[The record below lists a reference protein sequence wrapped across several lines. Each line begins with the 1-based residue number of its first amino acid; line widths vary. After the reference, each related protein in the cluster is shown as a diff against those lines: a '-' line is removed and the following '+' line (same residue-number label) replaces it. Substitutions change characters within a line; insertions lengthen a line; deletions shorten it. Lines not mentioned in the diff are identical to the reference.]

1 MCEIDFEREKMMKK
15 VEKLKVATHKLE
27 VVWGACVVTEIVAI
41 AIRNGW
47 ECNTN
52 EVSDYVHQD
61 PPWTWG
67 DAAYTLIEAK
77 VYVQLV
83 LDGIS
88 ETNMSKGKDF
98 SFDYKFDLVALE
110 G

>member
-1 MCEIDFEREKMMKK
+1 MMKK

-27 VVWGACVVTEIVAI
+27 VVWGADVVKEIVAL

-47 ECNTN
+47 ECDED

-67 DAAYTLIEAK
+67 DAAYTLIEAR

-88 ETNMSKGKDF
+88 EAEVKGTDF